1 MADDRPS
8 DASRPLETVELPV
21 HGMDCGGCVRNVQHA
36 VAGLPGVQD
45 VEVYL
50 AGERAE
56 VTLDPARTG
65 VEEVRR
71 AIEQAGYACPLPDG
85 SPKNGSERGGA
96 GADRAAALTRR
107 AMTLMGLIFAVVL
120 IVVVIGEGFGL
131 IEVLTDR
138 VPLWLGALAVLGFGW
153 PVFRNVA
160 RNAVRGR
167 IVSHTLMSSGAMA
180 ALAIGE
186 WATAALVVF
195 FMRVGD
201 YAESFTTERARRSL
215 KDLTELAPRTARVER
230 GGTERGG
237 TEGGGTEGGGTERD
251 GIERDVPVE
260 QVRVGEV
267 VVVRPG
273 EIVPVDGEVV
283 SGAATMNQ
291 AAITGE
297 SMPVEAGQ
305 GSRVFAATLAQLG
318 SLRVRAT
325 GVGRDTTFGQ
335 VIRQVEQAEANRGET
350 QRLAD
355 RFSSWYLPLVAA
367 IAVAT
372 YLIGGDLLAA
382 VAVTVVACSCAFAL
396 ATPVAML
403 ASIGAAAGR
412 GLLIKGGKYIEALA
426 KADVILLDKTG
437 TLTRGRPDV
446 TDVVAFGGW
455 REEELLGLAAAA
467 ERDSEH
473 PLADA
478 VRRRAREHGLPVD
491 RPDAF
496 EAVPGLGVRAQL
508 HGRTVEVG
516 SKRLIGA
523 ATVPAAADALER
535 RGGTLLYVLVD
546 GELAGVLAA
555 ADALRSEVPAALDAL
570 RALGLGDIELLTGD
584 NERTASAIAK
594 ELGIGYRAQLLP
606 EDKIARVRE
615 HQARGRTVVMI
626 GDGVNDAPAL
636 VQADVGIAMG
646 AAGSDVAIEAAHVAL
661 MNDDWSRVPELF
673 AIARR
678 TMGVVKL
685 NIGFTAV
692 YNVAGI
698 GLAAVGL
705 LPPIFAAALQS
716 IPDLGIMGNSARLLR
731 AKAPTKRRPT
741 ESRTHGVTGGP
752 GFDPA
757 IRRP

>member
-1 MADDRPS
+1 VRAAERPE
-8 DASRPLETVELPV
+8 ATGALQTVDLPV
-21 HGMDCGGCVRNVQHA
+21 RGMDCGDCVHSVRRA
-36 VAGLPGVQD
+36 VADLPGVHD

-56 VTLDPARTG
+56 VTHDPARTPI
-65 VEEVRR
+65 EEVRR
-71 AIEQAGYACPLPDG
+71 AIEGAGYACPLPQDA
-85 SPKNGSERGGA
+85 SEATSRPAAA
-96 GADRAAALTRR
+96 GPERAAAMTRR

-120 IVVVIGEGFGL
+120 IVVVIGEGLGL
-131 IEVLTDR
+131 LGALTGR
-138 VPLWLGALAVLGFGW
+138 VPLWAGAALVLGFGW
-153 PVFRNVA
+153 PVFRNVV
-160 RNAVRGR
+160 RNALRGR

-230 GGTERGG
+230 DGAER
-237 TEGGGTEGGGTERD
+237 EL
-251 GIERDVPVE
+251 PVE
-260 QVRVGEV
+260 QVRVGDV

-283 SGAATMNQ
+283 GGTATVNQ
-291 AAITGE
+291 AAVTGE
-297 SMPVEAGQ
+297 SMPVEAREG
-305 GSRVFAATLAQLG
+305 GRVFAATLAQLG

-355 RFSSWYLPLVAA
+355 RFSAWYLPLVAA

-403 ASIGAAAGR
+403 ASIGAAAKR
-412 GLLIKGGKYIEALA
+412 GLLIKGGKHVEALA

-446 TDVVAFGGW
+446 TDVVTLGTW
-455 REEELLGLAAAA
+455 REEELLTLAAAA

-478 VRRRAREHGLPVD
+478 VRRRAHDHGLPVD

-496 EAVPGLGVRAQL
+496 EAVPGRGVRATV
-508 HGRTVEVG
+508 HGRRVEVG
-516 SKRLIGA
+516 SRRFVDPA
-523 ATVPAAADALER
+523 DVPAAARDLQA
-535 RGGTLLYVLVD
+535 RGRTLLHIVVD
-546 GELAGVLAA
+546 GQLAGVLAA
-555 ADALRSEVPAALDAL
+555 ADALRAEVPAALDAL
-570 RALGLGDIELLTGD
+570 RALGLRDIELLTGD
-584 NERTASAIAK
+584 NERTASAIAG

-636 VQADVGIAMG
+636 VQADVGVAMG
-646 AAGSDVAIEAAHVAL
+646 AAGTDVALEAAHVAL

-673 AIARR
+673 EIARR

-692 YNVAGI
+692 YNLVGI
-698 GLAAVGL
+698 ALAAVGL

-716 IPDLGIMGNSARLLR
+716 LPDLGILGNSARLLR
-731 AKAPTKRRPT
+731 TRAPASAP
-741 ESRTHGVTGGP
+741 
-752 GFDPA
+752 PA
-757 IRRP
+757 ASGTRATLARSS